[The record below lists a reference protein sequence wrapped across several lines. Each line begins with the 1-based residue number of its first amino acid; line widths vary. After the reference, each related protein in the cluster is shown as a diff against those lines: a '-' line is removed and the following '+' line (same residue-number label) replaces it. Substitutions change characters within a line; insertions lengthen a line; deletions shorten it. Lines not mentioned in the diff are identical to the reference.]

1 MYLITIITNII
12 IMIRVA
18 QSYLRL
24 LHSLL
29 ANLGEGIVAV
39 GEFGSQA
46 VPQTRRVADFGN
58 ALVKCLWSAYVKGPL
73 PCSFNRI

>member
-1 MYLITIITNII
+1 
-12 IMIRVA
+12 MIRVA